1 MFCKRKSL
9 ELYSEIEYFGR
20 GLYMTKKQ
28 ISSVIKKIDYTLDD
42 NHLENLTEDIY
53 NKIDAGL
60 FDFSTYNFELFTQQ
74 NKKRKIYSYDKLSVE
89 NVLCHYLKNQI
100 DRIFNVHYASR
111 SKIMNRLF
119 NTLPVIKNMNDFV
132 IIRADFKSFFD
143 SILAEHVYEK
153 YIRQSLMSR
162 GDKEI
167 LEDYIKKFKYC
178 FAGLC
183 LSNGLAEI
191 ICREFDNCIM
201 ARLEKY
207 GVFFYERYV
216 DDMLIMV
223 NSFVSK
229 DKFMEIID
237 EIIAE
242 VFGRSPVKI
251 NMGIGKFSYIS
262 RRNLS
267 PNNRFNFLGY
277 DFNMKFATQ
286 KIYFEY
292 GITEKKIRKYTNII
306 DKAFYEYSMTNDI
319 EKFRQRLKLY
329 SSRVVIARAIEN
341 SNFDW
346 LTKGVVANYNELRY
360 RMGELSEDT
369 ERFLRTLYFHLL
381 KKYNCKRPY
390 FLSNKAD
397 EDSIYNMYS
406 SMSRNRTLVF
416 EKNVGISQSIL
427 IKWIK
432 KLDPT
437 YLPLG
442 KDYYRIVMD
451 YLSLIKIE

>member
-1 MFCKRKSL
+1 
-9 ELYSEIEYFGR
+9 
-20 GLYMTKKQ
+20 MTKEQ
-28 ISSVIKKIDYTLDD
+28 IGSVIRKIDYTLDD
-42 NHLENLTEDIY
+42 TQLKNLTDDIY

-60 FDFSTYNFELFTQQ
+60 FDFSTYKYELYTQQ
-74 NKKRKIYSYDKLSVE
+74 NKKRKIYSYAKLSVE
-89 NVLCHYLKNQI
+89 NVLCHYLKKQI
-100 DRIFNVHYASR
+100 DRIFNIHYASR
-111 SKIMNRLF
+111 NRIMNRLF

-167 LEDYIKKFKYC
+167 LEDYIKNFKYC
-178 FAGLC
+178 YAGLC

-207 GVFFYERYV
+207 GLFFYERYV
-216 DDMLIMV
+216 DDMLIMT

-229 DKFMEIID
+229 DKFMEIVSETIV
-237 EIIAE
+237 E

-251 NMGIGKFSYIS
+251 NTGTGKFSYITK
-262 RRNLS
+262 RDLS
-267 PNNRFNFLGY
+267 QNNRFNFLGY
-277 DFNMKFATQ
+277 DFNMKFTSK
-286 KIYFEY
+286 KINFEY
-292 GITEKKIRKYTNII
+292 GITEKKIKKYTNII
-306 DKAFYEYSMTNDI
+306 EKAFREYSVTDDV

-360 RMGELSEDT
+360 RMDELSVDT

-381 KKYNCKRPY
+381 KKNNCKRPY
-390 FLSNKAD
+390 FLSNRAD

-406 SMSRNRTLVF
+406 SMSRNRTLLF
-416 EKNVGISQSIL
+416 EKKVGISQSTVV
-427 IKWIK
+427 KWIK
-432 KLDPT
+432 KIDPT
-437 YLPLG
+437 YLSTG

-451 YLSLIKIE
+451 YLSIIKIE